1 MLTLNS
7 KVQSSLLVNILDIQ
21 VSVALEDVQSIRQL
35 SQQFINARQSIKAPN
50 KTLNMITALKI

>member
-21 VSVALEDVQSIRQL
+21 VSVALDVQSNRQL